1 MSIAIVISITISLSI
16 VGVFYIVMCTDSKN
30 NAFLNTMMSTL
41 NRIPGGRRAASAA
54 VNAYVRSNVVANRSS
69 FHSNSS
75 SYLSSSNLHQSSQT
89 HTYTYTGIHVFQ
101 KKSDSSDRVLGSSGR
116 RIRDRRERDISVG
129 TEYLSRF
136 LA

>member
-54 VNAYVRSNVVANRSS
+54 VNAYVRSNVVANS
-69 FHSNSS
+69 FISFKRFQLFVFFKSP
-75 SYLSSSNLHQSSQT
+75 SNLHKYT
-89 HTYTYTGIHVFQ
+89 HRNTCFS
-101 KKSDSSDRVLGSSGR
+101 KE
-116 RIRDRRERDISVG
+116 IRFFRSCTWLFWAEDTRSP
-129 TEYLSRF
+129 
-136 LA
+136 